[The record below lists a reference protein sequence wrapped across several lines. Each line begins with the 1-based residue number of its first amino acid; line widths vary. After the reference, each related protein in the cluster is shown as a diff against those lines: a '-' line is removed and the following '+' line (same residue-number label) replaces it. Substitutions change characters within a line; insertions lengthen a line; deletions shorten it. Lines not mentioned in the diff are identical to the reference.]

1 LDSRRLYQHKASGS
15 KARAEGNTEETTM
28 KTLLMTSALVMAM
41 SAPGFSQ
48 TATDTTTTV
57 DVQVNSPY
65 LPGVDMGV
73 RASDFTEADTSTMS
87 TEAVAEA
94 DANWVDAGEISDVI
108 ISRKGDTEAVLVDFG
123 GFLGIGEKTVAVDMR
138 QLEMVPDSGSSDDYF
153 IVFHGSKADLEAAP
167 AFDPKMVFSTDAPAS
182 DAAVVPADSV
192 TTAAPADP
200 MAAPADTTMAPADTT
215 MAPAD
220 GTAAAPADSTMA
232 PADTTAAAPADG
244 KVAAGTSVD
253 FAVMTQEELIGK
265 RVYGKADE
273 DVGEISAVGLAAD
286 GKIESVIVDV
296 GGFLGMGEKK
306 VALTADKLMVM
317 KDANGTDTYLHVN
330 ATEDELKAMAPAS
343 N

>member
-1 LDSRRLYQHKASGS
+1 
-15 KARAEGNTEETTM
+15 M

-73 RASDFTEADTSTMS
+73 RASDFIGKRIYVTEADMSTMS
-87 TEAVAEA
+87 TDAVAEA

-108 ISRKGDTEAVLVDFG
+108 ISRNGDTEAVLVDFG
-123 GFLGIGEKTVAVDMR
+123 GFLGIGEKTVAVDMT
-138 QLEMVPDSGSSDDYF
+138 QLEMVPDSDSPEDYF
-153 IVFHGSKADLEAAP
+153 IVFHGAKADLEAAP
-167 AFDPKMVFSTDAPAS
+167 AFDPAMVFSTDAPAS

-192 TTAAPADP
+192 TTPAPADATAAPADTTAAVP
-200 MAAPADTTMAPADTT
+200 ADTTVAPADATVAAPADTTMAPADATV
-215 MAPAD
+215 
-220 GTAAAPADSTMA
+220 
-232 PADTTAAAPADG
+232 AAPADG
-244 KVAAGTSVD
+244 AVAAGTSVD

-273 DVGEISAVGLAAD
+273 DIGEISAVGVGAD
-286 GKIESVIVDV
+286 GKIDSVIVDV

-317 KDANGTDTYLHVN
+317 KEANGDDTYLHVN